1 MEEQDPIPT
10 ARLHWT
16 RLVLGRGHPFIIIGA
31 LALVGATT
39 CWYSFQKIASLTKTP
54 TRYSMDVFVATEGC
68 ADRPIPL
75 HGEIGSSGLSIL
87 EAVFIDDDGR
97 PVTSGGCRLRS
108 IRLVSNLALQPYDAL
123 DGSRLIRVIGASAG
137 VFADQESW
145 IEGRYLPR
153 GSEELVR
160 ATVLDGVLTVLE
172 DDLPNGAPSFSTG
185 VEERWTPTGI
195 PEQAIVYQVAFLED
209 WQPTGVAFTFSLP
222 ENVKTYFTVYAFQ
235 EEQVERGPQE
245 ASGDGRLPEST
256 YNPLDI
262 SVSFRTDDV
271 SVVRGSISDSGEA
284 RSIDGQ
290 ILFGI
295 ENNDAESRRE
305 RGNVTYSAVL
315 GIGIALLVE
324 AFVILLAI
332 GVRALVARLG
342 AAAT

>member
-16 RLVLGRGHPFIIIGA
+16 RLVLGGGHPFIIIVA

-54 TRYSMDVFVATEGC
+54 TRYTMDVLVATQGC
-68 ADRPIPL
+68 ADRQIPL
-75 HGEIGSSGLSIL
+75 RGEIGSSGPSIL
-87 EAVFIDDDGR
+87 EALFTDDGR
-97 PVTSGGCRLRS
+97 PHTSGGCRLRS

-123 DGSRLIRVIGASAG
+123 DGARLIRVSGASAG
-137 VFADQESW
+137 AFADQESW

-153 GSEELVR
+153 GSEELIR

-172 DDLPNGAPSFSTG
+172 DDLPNGAPSFSMG
-185 VEERWTPTGI
+185 VEERWTPRGL
-195 PEQAIVYQVAFLED
+195 PQQAIAYQVAFHED
-209 WQPTGVAFTFSLP
+209 WQPLAVAFTFSLP

-235 EEQVERGPQE
+235 EEPVERGPQE
-245 ASGDGRLPEST
+245 ASGDGRLPEFT

-305 RGNVTYSAVL
+305 SGNVTYSAVL

-332 GVRALVARLG
+332 GVRALVARMG